1 MKKTEVLSLVL
12 TILLCASISVL
23 AQVPAVVTE
32 PITIQ
37 IWHTRGAGA
46 NGDQIAAAVEE
57 FNATNPY
64 GITVEEVYQGNYVNT
79 LAKTMQSLAAGTNPE
94 LVVLERA
101 AGVPVLATQGVLL
114 DMTPYAERDGFD
126 TKNIPPVLLGYS
138 YYNDQLIS
146 LPYIRSTPLFYYN
159 KAMFAEAGYTEAPK
173 TIDELMDVAKAVTV
187 VDENGETLVYG
198 FELLNDPV
206 GSFRT

>member
-101 AGVPVLATQGVLL
+101 AARSCTCYSRCPT
-114 DMTPYAERDGFD
+114 DMTPMLSETALTPKTFHLFYWAIR
-126 TKNIPPVLLGYS
+126 TITI
-138 YYNDQLIS
+138 QLIS
-146 LPYIRSTPLFYYN
+146 YPISAHTAFTITRQCLLKQATP
-159 KAMFAEAGYTEAPK
+159 KHQRP
-173 TIDELMDVAKAVTV
+173 LM
-187 VDENGETLVYG
+187 
-198 FELLNDPV
+198 
-206 GSFRT
+206 S